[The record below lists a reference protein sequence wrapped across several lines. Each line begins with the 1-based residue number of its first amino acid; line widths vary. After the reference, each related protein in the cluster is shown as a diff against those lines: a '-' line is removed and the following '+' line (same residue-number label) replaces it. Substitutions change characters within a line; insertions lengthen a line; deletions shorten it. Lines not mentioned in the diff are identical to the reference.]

1 MARKRLP
8 HERKLRTR
16 EHVLADL
23 SVNYVERQILLRG
36 FAVNRMDTDYG
47 IDLLMRTCND
57 HGEPERTGRIAMP
70 SRDFASFAISAWT
83 PRKEDSIMV
92 NDPMTYEQL
101 NKYYLMWGFLCDAW
115 NPSGFATNTQTRERS

>member
-36 FAVNRMDTDYG
+36 
-47 IDLLMRTCND
+47 L
-57 HGEPERTGRIAMP
+57 P
-70 SRDFASFAISAWT
+70 SIGCT
-83 PRKEDSIMV
+83 PITEL
-92 NDPMTYEQL
+92 T
-101 NKYYLMWGFLCDAW
+101 
-115 NPSGFATNTQTRERS
+115 